1 MGTTWEQVE
10 TAAMTYIKND
20 ISLNNDLQNRLP
32 VFYNRMAAYMRAGM
46 AKFNRP
52 PEMQTTLSDVTEPDF
67 DSFAYAPEDDI
78 EAGGTITQEAFIG
91 YDICSVGIV
100 STDNVGTP
108 IYTPIPVTA
117 YDSETGTITVGKAIL
132 GGTALTIDV
141 YKSGEFTQ
149 TLTNQQIDILANCI
163 LNAYEHR
170 FDNNVLERTAKI
182 RDGGFSTVS
191 EASTTQAN
199 TARQRL
205 LDEELND
212 MLRAYEQQMAY
223 MAVAHRIPKY

>member
-10 TAAMTYIKND
+10 TASMTYIKND

-46 AKFNRP
+46 AKFSRP
-52 PEMQTTLSDVTEPDF
+52 PEMQVTMSNTTEPDF
-67 DSFAYAPEDDI
+67 DSFVYAPEDDI
-78 EAGGTITQEAFIG
+78 DEGGTITQEDFVG

-100 STDNVGTP
+100 SADSVGTP
-108 IYTPIPVTA
+108 IYTPVLVTA
-117 YDSETGTITVGKAIL
+117 YESDTGTITVGESVL
-132 GGTALTIDV
+132 SGTELTIDL
-141 YKSGEFTQ
+141 YKSAEFTE